1 MGNSRIIW
9 SHEINQADKIAR
21 SLIET
26 RRVRFGWRILFPPS
40 LLLNYI
46 RFRKSLILTRKNL
59 LFTKQSAFD
68 AAKEI
73 FYGKDRALEI
83 RSIEIKTKKI
93 LGKEGK
99 GYYTEKVRRKQLH
112 EIELLI
118 DHYLDLLNSNR
129 MSYGEMIKVTYQSKK
144 RYLSFLNEL
153 HEIEQEVIQAAI
165 TTMRKGS
172 KKDRLRWFRKVQET
186 SKKAR
191 MEEVERIFLRG

>member
-1 MGNSRIIW
+1 
-9 SHEINQADKIAR
+9 
-21 SLIET
+21 
-26 RRVRFGWRILFPPS
+26 
-40 LLLNYI
+40 
-46 RFRKSLILTRKNL
+46 
-59 LFTKQSAFD
+59 
-68 AAKEI
+68 
-73 FYGKDRALEI
+73 
-83 RSIEIKTKKI
+83 
-93 LGKEGK
+93 
-99 GYYTEKVRRKQLH
+99 
-112 EIELLI
+112 
-118 DHYLDLLNSNR
+118 